1 MTQFLKA
8 RDVVAERTS
17 GDQLRARAL
26 AEEQLRQDALA
37 SAFAA
42 GFDAGRAAALDEG
55 AGATLRAA
63 AALETLATQAA
74 RLHAEEVDVSSRA
87 VLASALDL
95 AEWVLRHELP
105 GSSRSLLTRLGE
117 ASQALLP
124 SPTTRIAVARS
135 DAQAVRGWAAGRAGV
150 EVVVDEAL
158 APGDASF
165 DTEAGS
171 VDVSV
176 AAALRIAAETLGVDP
191 ARGVQ

>member
-17 GDQLRARAL
+17 GDAQRTAAL
-26 AEEQLRQDALA
+26 VAEKARQDALA
-37 SAFAA
+37 AAFAA
-42 GFDAGRAAALDEG
+42 GFDAGRAAALEDGSG
-55 AGATLRAA
+55 AALRAST
-63 AALETLATQAA
+63 ALEALVAQVT
-74 RLHAEEVDVSSRA
+74 RLHAEEVDASSRA
-87 VLASALDL
+87 VLACALDL

-105 GSSRSLLTRLGE
+105 ASSRSLLARLGE

-124 SPTTRIAVARS
+124 SPTTRIVVARC

-150 EVVVDEAL
+150 EVVVDDAL
-158 APGDASF
+158 APGDAAV

-191 ARGVQ
+191 ARGVE